1 LVVLVMVFAAPA
13 LPASGAGTG
22 ATAIYP
28 VVLDDLGLHVAG
40 QPTEFTAMLVD
51 SDTPVPHAL
60 LSLWLQPSGSSDW
73 QEAGRATTD
82 DSGRATVVT
91 VLERNAAVQW
101 RVGESAEPAQLVS
114 TPYVV
119 QIAPVI
125 TRRAN
130 DRTLHRGQRLVVRGH
145 TYPVKAGCAV
155 ELWRGELRPLVVGPK
170 PVRLARATV
179 RADGGY
185 RLVHR
190 FHHRL
195 RARIAVVV
203 PACAD
208 NGAGLSA
215 YLGLRVR

>member
-1 LVVLVMVFAAPA
+1 MVLVMLFASPA
-13 LPASGAGTG
+13 LPASGAGAG
-22 ATAIYP
+22 ATGIFP
-28 VVLDDLGLHVAG
+28 LVLDDLGLHVAG
-40 QPTEFTAMLVD
+40 QPTEFTARLVD
-51 SDTPVPHAL
+51 SDTPVPQAL
-60 LSLWLQPSGSSDW
+60 LTLWLQPSGSSDW

-82 DSGRATVVT
+82 DSGTATVSV
-91 VLERNAAVQW
+91 VLDRNAAVQW
-101 RVGESAEPAQLVS
+101 RVGEASDQAQMVS

-125 TRRAN
+125 TRHAS
-130 DRTLHRGQRLVVRGH
+130 DRTLHRGQRLVVRGR
-145 TYPVKAGCAV
+145 TFPVKAGCAV
-155 ELWRGELRPLVVGPK
+155 ELWRGELRPLAAGPK

-179 RADGGY
+179 RADGSY